1 MRVYKTNFPKKA
13 ISLLLALIMIFCPL
27 MIQSSAAETVGDVNS
42 DGKINSVDALC
53 ILQHAVSL
61 VVLSEANQKLADVN
75 WDGAINSTD
84 ALEILLFTT
93 GAKDSLPKK
102 PGGEAE
108 KPTTSYKGTVTA
120 EPSLRLRSDT
130 NTSSA
135 ILANIPYGTVLTI
148 TEEKNGWGK
157 TAYAGQNG
165 WVSLDYI
172 SKNTSGGTGDEPSGK
187 PGTFTITCYGFGHG
201 VGMSQTG
208 AIAYAEQGWTYD
220 QILLHY
226 YHSSK
231 TKIVQDTNMPSTV
244 TFGSSTYSLKQYIAC
259 ATYAETG
266 DYVSYESIK
275 SLMVAIYTFA
285 KYYNFKV
292 PAGTHEFNSSYKWE
306 GKAIGRAMN
315 EVLGKYVSFEGKPAL
330 TVYCS
335 SVGHKTTSSEN
346 AWGYGPSPAYLEG
359 GRESPEP
366 ESESKRVYTYTAAEM
381 KSIIAKNTGIT
392 LTGDPSTWFTD
403 IVHDKSVNDST
414 GYIASM
420 KVGGRT
426 YKGDTIRTKVFGSS
440 RVRSHC
446 LNIKYNK

>member
-1 MRVYKTNFPKKA
+1 MKIYKSSFPRKA
-13 ISLLLALIMIFCPL
+13 LALILALVMAFCPL
-27 MIQSSAAETVGDVNS
+27 MIQSSAASMGDVNL
-42 DGKINSVDALC
+42 DGKLTSADALS
-53 ILQHAVSL
+53 ILQHSVSL
-61 VVLSEANQKLADVN
+61 ITLSADAQKLADVN
-75 WDGAINSTD
+75 WDDTINSTD
-84 ALEILLFTT
+84 ALEILLVAT
-93 GAKDSLPKK
+93 GIKDSLPKK
-102 PGGEAE
+102 PEEPKEPE
-108 KPTTSYKGTVTA
+108 KFESYKGTVTA
-120 EPSLRLRSDT
+120 EPSLRLRSSN
-130 NTSSA
+130 NTDSA
-135 ILANIPYGTVLTI
+135 ILANLPYGTTVTI
-148 TEEKNGWGK
+148 TEEKDGWGK
-157 TAYAGQNG
+157 TAYAGQTG
-165 WVSLDYI
+165 WVSLQYI
-172 SKNTSGGTGDEPSGK
+172 KKSDGTGGDTPSGK
-187 PGTFTITCYGFGHG
+187 SGTFTVTCYGFGHG

-292 PAGTHEFNSSYKWE
+292 PAGTHEFKSSYKWD
-306 GKAIGRAMN
+306 GTAVGRAMN

-359 GRESPEP
+359 GRESPEDD
-366 ESESKRVYTYTAAEM
+366 SISKRVYTFTADEM
-381 KSIIAKNTGIT
+381 KSLISRTTGVT
-392 LTGDPSTWFTD
+392 LTGDPSKWFANIT
-403 IVHDKSVNDST
+403 HDQSVDKNT
-414 GYIASM
+414 GYISVM
-420 KVGGRT
+420 KLGSKT
-426 YKGDTIRTKVFGSS
+426 YKGDVIRTTVFGNK
-440 RVRSHC
+440 VRSHC
-446 LNIKYNK
+446 LNIKYNP